1 MATSWLL
8 PDNIADILPRQARL
22 MEEMR
27 RTSLDLFA
35 THGFE
40 LVEPPMIEYADSLLT
55 GSGRDLDNATFKFMD
70 RGSGRMVGLRA
81 DFTPQ
86 AARIDAHI
94 LASRG
99 VTRLC
104 YAGPCLHARPAH
116 PLASREPFVAGA
128 ELYGARGLAADLEVV
143 RLAVTT
149 LRRLGVKKVHIDLG
163 HMGILRAIL
172 SDRKTEAE
180 SLHALL
186 RALRMKDPV
195 ALEKATQTFTDEEKS
210 ALFTLIENFGGE
222 EALHALEERLP
233 ADPAITEALAE
244 VRALAAQCGAD
255 EVGFDFCDVHGYEYL
270 TGMTFAVYLEALSQP
285 VVRGGRY
292 DGVGLAFGR
301 SRPASGF
308 TVYLRALSSVLLA
321 DEPARPDAIVA
332 SAGDDPVLVS
342 EVEKLRKS
350 GHIVVRLLPGETPEQ
365 VQERFRV
372 TQLLVR
378 AGEKCELKPYN
389 GQAKK

>member
-27 RTSLDLFA
+27 RTCLDLFG

-40 LVEPPMIEYADSLLT
+40 LVEPPLIEYADSLLT

-70 RGSGRMVGLRA
+70 RGSGRLVGLRA

-86 AARIDAHI
+86 AARVDAHI
-94 LASRG
+94 LASKG

-104 YAGPCLHARPAH
+104 YAGPCLHARPMH

-128 ELYGARGLAADLEVV
+128 ELFGATGLAADLEVV
-143 RLAVTT
+143 RLAVET
-149 LRRLGVKKVHIDLG
+149 LRRLGVGRVHIDLG
-163 HMGILRAIL
+163 HMGILRAIVGNTRL
-172 SDRKTEAE
+172 SPSD
-180 SLHALL
+180 LHALL

-195 ALEKATQTFTDEEKS
+195 ALEKVCHVFNAEQKN
-210 ALFTLIENFGGE
+210 ALFALIENFGGFE
-222 EALHALEERLP
+222 VLAQLSRLLPQDPVIKAALEEVH
-233 ADPAITEALAE
+233 ALAQGS
-244 VRALAAQCGAD
+244 RAD

-270 TGMTFAVYLEALSQP
+270 TGMTFAAYLEALPQP

-292 DGVGLAFGR
+292 DGIGLAFGR

-321 DEPARPDAIVA
+321 QEPERPDAIVA
-332 SAGDDPVLVS
+332 GPENDPILAR
-342 EVEKLRKS
+342 EVEKLRES
-350 GHIVVRLLPGETPEQ
+350 GHIVVRLLPGEDPQQ
-365 VQERFRV
+365 VQERFHV
-372 TQLLVR
+372 THELVR
-378 AGEKCELKPYN
+378 AGDGCELNAVERPDK
-389 GQAKK
+389 